1 MKIIYKPRNLPSTHQ
16 ILIEGKLSSL
26 ISEYGILEIDKNS
39 KTFLILQ
46 EIRDE
51 SHRFAIQ
58 AQRKKKRKTISKSE
72 LDLVKGVGKVLKSRL
87 LQKFKS
93 IKNIRE
99 ANLSDLMTVEG
110 INEKIAKLIMEK
122 LK

>member
-1 MKIIYKPRNLPSTHQ
+1 M
-16 ILIEGKLSSL
+16 
-26 ISEYGILEIDKNS
+26 
-39 KTFLILQ
+39 
-46 EIRDE
+46 RDE

-72 LDLVKGVGKVLKSRL
+72 LDSIKGIGAILKRRL
-87 LQKFKS
+87 LKKFKS
-93 IKNIRE
+93 IKKIKT

-110 INEKIAKLIMEK
+110 INEKIAKLIIAE